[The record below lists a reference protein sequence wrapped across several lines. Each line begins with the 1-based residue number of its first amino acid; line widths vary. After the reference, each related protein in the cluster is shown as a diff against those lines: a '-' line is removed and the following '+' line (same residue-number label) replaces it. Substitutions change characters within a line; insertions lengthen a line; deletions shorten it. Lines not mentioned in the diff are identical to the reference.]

1 MTTLINVFWERHFET
16 MQIILKFCLL
26 IFSIHWWILLE
37 EIITVWWQSKGD
49 FLIPSFLLQ
58 LSIVVL
64 LKGRLIPLLSIYL
77 FNHLFLPVDS

>member
-1 MTTLINVFWERHFET
+1 

-26 IFSIHWWILLE
+26 IFSIHWCILLA
-37 EIITVWWQSKGD
+37 EIITVWSQSKGD

-58 LSIVVL
+58 LLIVVH